1 MRIEHLEYLICLART
16 HSITKASEELF
27 TTHQNVSKMIRQLE
41 QELGVTLFTRSC
53 LPPAILASGSIFAKP
68 NLSMPSSRLLCTNS
82 LWLWRLSWMI
92 PISASFTS
100 PT

>member
-41 QELGVTLFTRSC
+41 QELGVTPVSYTHL
-53 LPPAILASGSIFAKP
+53 
-68 NLSMPSSRLLCTNS
+68 
-82 LWLWRLSWMI
+82 
-92 PISASFTS
+92 
-100 PT
+100 